1 MVSASPVPTASG
13 LLIRGLLAG
22 LFAGIAAFGVAYV
35 VGEPSVNA
43 AIAVEEAGS
52 AAEVPATE
60 PHSHDEGAH
69 EGAAEHSHGEEA
81 DVPRSLQS
89 TLGLLTGTVVAGVTL
104 GGLAGVLSAFAL
116 GRFGA
121 VGPRA
126 TTLGVAAAGF
136 VVLYAM
142 PYVAYPPNPP
152 AVGSGDT
159 IGVRTGMY
167 FTLLAISLI
176 AAVASLVA
184 GRSLARRFGGWYA
197 SLAAIVGYLVVM
209 LVAIRLLPTYD
220 EVPDT
225 IPASVLFDFRA
236 ASFVTQLTLWAVLG
250 VVLAELVHRLVARS
264 AGTSAPTRPAVRAD
278 VTV

>member
-1 MVSASPVPTASG
+1 MLSARPVLTVSG
-13 LLIRGLLAG
+13 LLVRGLLAG
-22 LFAGIAAFGVAYV
+22 LFAGVVAFGVAYV

-52 AAEVPATE
+52 GAEAHATTDDHTHAEGSGHRHGEDAEVSRT
-60 PHSHDEGAH
+60 
-69 EGAAEHSHGEEA
+69 
-81 DVPRSLQS
+81 LQS

-116 GRFGA
+116 GRFGGLGA
-121 VGPRA
+121 RA

-136 VVLYAM
+136 VVLYAI

-159 IGVRTGMY
+159 IGVRTAAY
-167 FTLLAISLI
+167 FTLVAISVI
-176 AAVASLVA
+176 AAVAALVG
-184 GRSLARRFGGWYA
+184 GRSLARRVGGWYA
-197 SLAAIVGYLVVM
+197 SLTAIVGYLVVT

-225 IPASVLFDFRA
+225 FPASVLFDFRA
-236 ASFVTQLTLWAVLG
+236 ASFVTQFVLWAVLG
-250 VVLAELVHRLVARS
+250 VVLAELAHRLVAR
-264 AGTSAPTRPAVRAD
+264 AAAASAPIRPAVRDD